1 MRIRDALPGDV
12 QAMVDVAL
20 EAFWREY
27 GSRKEAE
34 RAFKGRVARRWESLI
49 ERGAG
54 IVLVAEEGDQVV
66 GFLVFRWW
74 FGWNGWL
81 EAIAIRKEYR
91 GRGIG
96 TRLTEALI
104 ERAREMGYKKICLA
118 VKQQEVARFYEKFGA
133 RHFGELPEGS
143 GALSLYYVPVG

>member
-1 MRIRDALPGDV
+1 M
-12 QAMVDVAL
+12 
-20 EAFWREY
+20 
-27 GSRKEAE
+27 
-34 RAFKGRVARRWESLI
+34 
-49 ERGAG
+49 
-54 IVLVAEEGDQVV
+54 
-66 GFLVFRWW
+66 VFRWR

-118 VKQQEVARFYEKFGA
+118 VKQQEVAKFYEKFGA
-133 RHFGELPEGS
+133 RRFGELPEDS